1 MLAVAVWFIANME
14 TWIRAVVA
22 NRPRKKGATYGEL
35 GFIDGNTAIQ
45 EGCVNC
51 VQDKSP

>member
-14 TWIRAVVA
+14 TQIRAVVV
-22 NRPRKKGATYGEL
+22 NRPRKKGATYSEL
-35 GFIDGNTAIQ
+35 SFIGNTAVQ

-51 VQDKSP
+51 VQEKSP